1 MQVVSLFDGIS
12 CARVALDRANLPVK
26 TYFACEIDPHAIAI
40 STKNY
45 PDIVRLGD
53 VRSLTEWDTPV
64 DLLIGGSPCQDL
76 SIAKKNRQGLA
87 GDRSGLFWEYVR
99 IRTLLKPRYFI
110 LENVASMPQ
119 ADRDI
124 ITEALGVEPILIN
137 AALVSAQSRRRLF
150 WTNLPTSQPA
160 DRGILLKDILQPESE
175 VDPSMFVKEQTSF
188 TATAQTGRN
197 ETKKLGHVTE
207 NDHQANRVYDDTGKL
222 PALASVCNSMVKVG
236 YIGTGE
242 QYGQGGQAHR
252 VYDPDGKT
260 PTLSSTS
267 PLVKVEHS
275 GTISHVGHLAGG
287 VRKGMEEQ
295 THLSRAHR
303 QTHRVYGADGKA
315 PTLSASETSGRVHVK
330 VGWSP
335 SPYPVHV
342 PDGSSTQPIR
352 VGHEQRRKLRDGKR
366 ADDDPTIE
374 AVRRI
379 ETRNDDKS
387 GTLTTVLKDNTVV
400 DVQTHRIRKLT
411 PVECERLQ
419 GLPDD
424 YTATVAKTHRY
435 KCLGNA
441 FNVDVIAHLLK
452 SYS

>member
-1 MQVVSLFDGIS
+1 
-12 CARVALDRANLPVK
+12 
-26 TYFACEIDPHAIAI
+26 
-40 STKNY
+40 
-45 PDIVRLGD
+45 
-53 VRSLTEWDTPV
+53 
-64 DLLIGGSPCQDL
+64 
-76 SIAKKNRQGLA
+76 
-87 GDRSGLFWEYVR
+87 
-99 IRTLLKPRYFI
+99 
-110 LENVASMPQ
+110 MPQ

-236 YIGTGE
+236 QTE
-242 QYGQGGQAHR
+242 
-252 VYDPDGKT
+252 
-260 PTLSSTS
+260 
-267 PLVKVEHS
+267 
-275 GTISHVGHLAGG
+275 TISHVGHLAGG

-330 VGWSP
+330 VEWSP

>member
-1 MQVVSLFDGIS
+1 MKVLSVFDGIS

-53 VRSLTEWDTPV
+53 VREVFMSHLKGPI
-64 DLLIGGSPCQDL
+64 DLMIGGSPCQDL
-76 SIAKKNRQGLA
+76 SIAKKGRKGLA
-87 GDRSGLFWEYVR
+87 GDRSGLFWEFVR
-99 IRTLLKPRYFI
+99 IKNLVRPRYFI

-175 VDPSMFVKEQTSF
+175 VDPSMFVKDQTSF

-197 ETKKLGHVTE
+197 ETKKLGYVTE

-222 PALASVCNSMVKVG
+222 PALASVCNSMVKV
-236 YIGTGE
+236 E
-242 QYGQGGQAHR
+242 Q
-252 VYDPDGKT
+252 T
-260 PTLSSTS
+260 
-267 PLVKVEHS
+267 

-303 QTHRVYGADGKA
+303 QTHRVYGEDGKA
-315 PTLSASETSGRVHVK
+315 PTLSASETSGRVHIK
-330 VGWSP
+330 TGLYWSP
-335 SPYPVHV
+335 S
-342 PDGSSTQPIR
+342 
-352 VGHEQRRKLRDGKR
+352 
-366 ADDDPTIE
+366 
-374 AVRRI
+374 
-379 ETRNDDKS
+379 
-387 GTLTTVLKDNTVV
+387 
-400 DVQTHRIRKLT
+400 QTHRIRKLT

-424 YTATVAKTHRY
+424 YTAGVAKTHRY